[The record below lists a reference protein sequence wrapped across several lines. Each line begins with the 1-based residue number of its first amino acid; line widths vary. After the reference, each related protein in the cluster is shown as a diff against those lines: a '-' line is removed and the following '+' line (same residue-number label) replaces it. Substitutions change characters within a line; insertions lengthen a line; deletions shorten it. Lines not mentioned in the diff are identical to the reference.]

1 MSSFK
6 GRNLFGSGPHR
17 VRLGPL
23 GESVVANYIIGL
35 PGSGSTPQGPI
46 ELDITV
52 EGRLVAGSGS
62 ALAALVATVES
73 ELISPPE
80 PGTFIDNAGRVFEQ
94 MSFIRFE
101 RTGPTDRARS
111 FSIPFT
117 ATFRRFNP

>member
-17 VRLGPL
+17 VRIGPV

-52 EGRLVAGSGS
+52 EGRLVAGSAP
-62 ALAALVATVES
+62 ALASLVAAIES
-73 ELISPPE
+73 EIASPPE
-80 PGTFIDNAGRVFEQ
+80 PGTFIDNAGRAFEQ
-94 MSFIRFE
+94 VSFIRFE
-101 RTGPTDRARS
+101 PAGPTDRARS
-111 FSIPFT
+111 FSLPFT